1 MRVRSF
7 FSVKKGKRDVR
18 ISLQG
23 GSRAVFCSTS
33 PRCTRMFRSVCQKN
47 ACSFEPVKLSFR
59 GFESRRAP
67 KAYRQWFGFVL
78 RDARRRYT
86 EDSFRVR
93 ERFILRFVIIRQREK
108 RLGVSFGA
116 MQKHALPENG
126 YRVIPIGAKRV
137 LSAPC
142 RKYLSFQPLLLHE

>member
-1 MRVRSF
+1 MLARLLGACVCVDPSQRY
-7 FSVKKGKRDVR
+7 
-18 ISLQG
+18 
-23 GSRAVFCSTS
+23 
-33 PRCTRMFRSVCQKN
+33 TRMFRSVCQKN
-47 ACSFEPVKLSFR
+47 ACYCEPVKLSFR

-78 RDARRRYT
+78 RDAKTVCGSLLPCART
-86 EDSFRVR
+86 F
-93 ERFILRFVIIRQREK
+93 FIQRFVIIRQREK

>member
-1 MRVRSF
+1 MHE
-7 FSVKKGKRDVR
+7 DVPKCMPEER
-18 ISLQG
+18 LHS
-23 GSRAVFCSTS
+23 
-33 PRCTRMFRSVCQKN
+33 
-47 ACSFEPVKLSFR
+47 EPVKLSFR

-86 EDSFRVR
+86 ESPFRVR

>member
-1 MRVRSF
+1 MPEERLHS
-7 FSVKKGKRDVR
+7 
-18 ISLQG
+18 
-23 GSRAVFCSTS
+23 
-33 PRCTRMFRSVCQKN
+33 
-47 ACSFEPVKLSFR
+47 EPVKLSFR

-78 RDARRRYT
+78 RDARRRHT
-86 EDSFRVR
+86 EGPFRVR

>member
-1 MRVRSF
+1 MHGDIPKCMPEER
-7 FSVKKGKRDVR
+7 
-18 ISLQG
+18 LLL
-23 GSRAVFCSTS
+23 
-33 PRCTRMFRSVCQKN
+33 
-47 ACSFEPVKLSFR
+47 EPVKLSFR

-67 KAYRQWFGFVL
+67 KAYRQWIGAVL
-78 RDARRRYT
+78 RDAKT
-86 EDSFRVR
+86 AHLTVCGNV
-93 ERFILRFVIIRQREK
+93 FIQRFVIIRQREI

-126 YRVIPIGAKRV
+126 YRVIPIGAKRL

>member
-1 MRVRSF
+1 MLARL
-7 FSVKKGKRDVR
+7 
-18 ISLQG
+18 LQVNVCVNP
-23 GSRAVFCSTS
+23 SQ
-33 PRCTRMFRSVCQKN
+33 RCTRIFQSVCRKN
-47 ACSFEPVKLSFR
+47 PCPGPVKLSFR

-86 EDSFRVR
+86 EGPFRVR

-116 MQKHALPENG
+116 MQKHALPKNG

>member
-1 MRVRSF
+1 MRE
-7 FSVKKGKRDVR
+7 
-18 ISLQG
+18 L
-23 GSRAVFCSTS
+23 A
-33 PRCTRMFRSVCQKN
+33 SVCEN
-47 ACSFEPVKLSFR
+47 V
-59 GFESRRAP
+59 
-67 KAYRQWFGFVL
+67 
-78 RDARRRYT
+78 
-86 EDSFRVR
+86 
-93 ERFILRFVIIRQREK
+93 FIQRFVIIRQREK

>member
-1 MRVRSF
+1 VRQ
-7 FSVKKGKRDVR
+7 KRIASGLD
-18 ISLQG
+18 
-23 GSRAVFCSTS
+23 
-33 PRCTRMFRSVCQKN
+33 
-47 ACSFEPVKLSFR
+47 LSF
-59 GFESRRAP
+59 GTQ
-67 KAYRQWFGFVL
+67 K
-78 RDARRRYT
+78 RYAGAC
-86 EDSFRVR
+86 FRVR

>member
-1 MRVRSF
+1 MLARYLQA
-7 FSVKKGKRDVR
+7 SVCVEP
-18 ISLQG
+18 SQ
-23 GSRAVFCSTS
+23 
-33 PRCTRMFRSVCQKN
+33 RCTRIFQSVCQKN
-47 ACSFEPVKLSFR
+47 ACSLSLLSSYFAGSNPAVRQKRIASGLDLSFGTQEDGTR
-59 GFESRRAP
+59 KTP
-67 KAYRQWFGFVL
+67 FVC
-78 RDARRRYT
+78 
-86 EDSFRVR
+86 ENV
-93 ERFILRFVIIRQREK
+93 FIQRFVIIQQREK